1 MQTLFKTGE
10 PLQLSSDQIAAAKA
24 CGIAFLPASP
34 DQVQRLSMQLKV
46 FRIDGQPYL
55 ATRDGGFFETAAT
68 LERLIAARL
77 EEQQQADLA
86 AWEASGAA
94 LLQEIEVVAPPAP
107 AVLGPRVPVPEVPAV
122 NPADEAPAPVLPVPP
137 MEVTPLAARRPP
149 RDAHSARWV
158 MAGAARR
165 GRAAQHWSARRK
177 A

>member
-1 MQTLFKTGE
+1 MFKTGE

-46 FRIDGQPYL
+46 FRIDGQPHL
-55 ATRDGGFFETAAT
+55 ATRDGDFFETAAT

-94 LLQEIEVVAPPAP
+94 LLQETEVIAAPAP
-107 AVLGPRVPVPEVPAV
+107 AVLEPRVPVPE
-122 NPADEAPAPVLPVPP
+122 APVPVLSVPP
-137 MEVTPLAARRPP
+137 MEVTPLAAPRPP

-158 MAGAARR
+158 MAGAVRR